1 MPIVQTKQ
9 NQKSTLFYSA
19 QAVFLSV
26 LILTSAGL
34 ILLYGLLRRMQYVSD
49 AGRTVEAF
57 KQEINTALTFMRDYT
72 KNLARAQNAA
82 RDLNFILPYGK
93 PRFADII
100 TQLEYTSIHSGLVLK
115 KASFAEEKV
124 TQDTVSIAAAE
135 EVVIDEGEE
144 EPTPYSNTGVSNN
157 SDLKIALVT
166 IQVSGYVENV
176 FTFIKVL
183 ENNLPLFDVAAF
195 KLTVPNDTEPNNDV
209 PNGEEEIQDVQDFM
223 LVVKAYYL

>member
-1 MPIVQTKQ
+1 M
-9 NQKSTLFYSA
+9 
-19 QAVFLSV
+19 
-26 LILTSAGL
+26 
-34 ILLYGLLRRMQYVSD
+34 
-49 AGRTVEAF
+49 
-57 KQEINTALTFMRDYT
+57 
-72 KNLARAQNAA
+72 
-82 RDLNFILPYGK
+82 
-93 PRFADII
+93 
-100 TQLEYTSIHSGLVLK
+100 K